1 MNPRT
6 WYIPEG
12 ESHHLTV
19 TGVRTG
25 NEEAEVFYFVDGRST
40 QALYLLCEV
49 DEADSDEPLLLKQ
62 FGAVD
67 LMAAGLQPTA
77 LEPGDRVRVRRYEGG
92 GFEVENEPDGVEDA
106 SDAM

>member
-12 ESHHLTV
+12 EQHHLTV

-25 NEEAEVFYFVDGRST
+25 NEAAEAMWFVDGRST
-40 QALYLLCEV
+40 QALYLLVTVE
-49 DEADSDEPLLLKQ
+49 EAETDDPLLLKQ

-67 LMAAGLQPTA
+67 LMAAGLHPDD
-77 LEPGDRVRVRRYEGG
+77 LEPGERVRVRRYEGG
-92 GFEVENEPDGVEDA
+92 GFEVEKDPDAVDDA
-106 SDAM
+106 SEAM